1 VLQRFRDEGFP
12 EDLFIFSKKP
22 MRKITA
28 SLSYPEDRAFIAYY
42 DQGDM
47 VQVALKGLTT
57 RTAKII
63 IIPSFF
69 YGPALQAGYL
79 IAKAKK
85 MDIFMDGNFS
95 SSETIQQPQIRDALK
110 KVRFYSP
117 NSKEARNIT
126 QENNLEKAAKT
137 LGGFCQTVIIKD
149 GCNGAYCF
157 DNGKLYF
164 EPAFPVKVVDT
175 TGAGDCFNAG
185 FVKAW
190 LLQKPIQEC
199 LQWGVAAGGLS
210 TTMPGANNY
219 RQSADQI
226 EKLIS
231 RREK

>member
-1 VLQRFRDEGFP
+1 
-12 EDLFIFSKKP
+12 

-47 VQVALKGLTT
+47 IQVALKGLTA
-57 RTAKII
+57 RTARII

-69 YGPALQAGYL
+69 YGPALQAGSL
-79 IAKAKK
+79 LAKTKK
-85 MDIFMDGNFS
+85 MDIFMDGNSS
-95 SSETIQQPQIRDALK
+95 SSETIRQPQIRDALK

-126 QENNLEKAAKT
+126 QENNLEKAARS
-137 LGGFCQTVIIKD
+137 LGEFCQTVIIKD
-149 GCNGAYCF
+149 GRNGAYCY
-157 DNGKLYF
+157 DEGELYF
-164 EPAFPVKVVDT
+164 EPAIPVKAVDT

-185 FVKAW
+185 FLKAW
-190 LLQKPIQEC
+190 LSEKPIQEC
-199 LQWGVAAGGLS
+199 LCWGVAAGSLS

-231 RREK
+231 RRVK